1 MADKEKNIPVD
12 ENTDQEFNEEKLE
25 EIVEEVTKKEIKST
39 KASKRK
45 NTKEKN
51 KIQEIQ
57 DKFDTLNDKYLRL
70 YSEFDNYRKR
80 TLKEK
85 LEMTKTASESLMV
98 DLLTILDDFERAIKS
113 SKDTDNLEAI
123 RDGEVLIYNKFNKLL
138 GQKGLKPIEAIGEV
152 FDTDLHEAI
161 TKFPAPSEDLKGKVI
176 DETEKGYTLN
186 GKVIRYSKVVI
197 GE

>member
-1 MADKEKNIPVD
+1 MVKKEKNIPVK
-12 ENTDQEFNEEKLE
+12 ETTDQEFNEEV
-25 EIVEEVTKKEIKST
+25 IEEVVEKNIKADKKST
-39 KASKRK
+39 KTSKSK
-45 NTKEKN
+45 SSKEKN

-57 DKFDTLNDKYLRL
+57 NKYETLNDKYLRL

-85 LEMTKTASESLMV
+85 LEMIKTASEALMV
-98 DLLTILDDFERAIKS
+98 DLLTIIDDFERAIKS

-123 RDGEVLIYNKFNKLL
+123 RDGEILIYNKFNKLL
-138 GQKGLKPIEAIGEV
+138 EQKGLKRIEAIGEV

-161 TKFPAPSEDLKGKVI
+161 TKFPAPSKDLKGKII

>member
-1 MADKEKNIPVD
+1 MVI
-12 ENTDQEFNEEKLE
+12 E
-25 EIVEEVTKKEIKST
+25 EIVEENRKAEKKST
-39 KASKRK
+39 KTSKSK
-45 NTKEKN
+45 SSKEKN
-51 KIQEIQ
+51 RIQEIQ
-57 DKFDTLNDKYLRL
+57 NKYDALNDKYLRL

-85 LEMTKTASESLMV
+85 LELTKTASEALMV
-98 DLLTILDDFERAIKS
+98 DLLTIIDDFERAIKS
-113 SKDTDNLEAI
+113 SRDTDNLEAI
-123 RDGEVLIYNKFNKLL
+123 RDGEILIYNKFKKLL
-138 GQKGLKPIEAIGEV
+138 EQKGLKPIEAIGEV

-161 TKFPAPSEDLKGKVI
+161 TKFPAPSKDLKGKII

>member
-1 MADKEKNIPVD
+1 MVEKEKNIPVN
-12 ENTDQEFNEEKLE
+12 ETTAQEFNEVVIE
-25 EIVEEVTKKEIKST
+25 EIVEENRKAEKKST
-39 KASKRK
+39 KTSKSK
-45 NTKEKN
+45 SSKEKN
-51 KIQEIQ
+51 RIQEIQ
-57 DKFDTLNDKYLRL
+57 NKYDALNDKYLRL

-85 LEMTKTASESLMV
+85 LELTKTASEALMV
-98 DLLTILDDFERAIKS
+98 DLLTIIDDFERAIKS
-113 SKDTDNLEAI
+113 SRDTDNLEAI
-123 RDGEVLIYNKFNKLL
+123 RDGEILIYNKFKKLL
-138 GQKGLKPIEAIGEV
+138 EQKGLKPIEAIGEV

-161 TKFPAPSEDLKGKVI
+161 TKFPAPSKDLKGKII